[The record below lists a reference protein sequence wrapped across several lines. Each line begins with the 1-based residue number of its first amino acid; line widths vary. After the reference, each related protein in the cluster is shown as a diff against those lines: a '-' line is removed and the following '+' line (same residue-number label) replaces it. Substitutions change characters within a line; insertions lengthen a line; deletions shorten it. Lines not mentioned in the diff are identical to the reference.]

1 LYIAKPLSD
10 IEAEEIAAAEEE
22 EATAVKQEIAPAPDA
37 VTEVLVTKADTTKK

>member
-22 EATAVKQEIAPAPDA
+22 EATAVKQEIAPAPDELKGS
-37 VTEVLVTKADTTKK
+37 VTNDN